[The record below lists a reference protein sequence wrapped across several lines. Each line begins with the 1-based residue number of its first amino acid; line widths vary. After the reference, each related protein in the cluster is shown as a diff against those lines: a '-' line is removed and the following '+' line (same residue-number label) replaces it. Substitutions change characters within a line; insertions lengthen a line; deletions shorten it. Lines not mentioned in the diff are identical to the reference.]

1 MKRSVPN
8 RPPPTRP
15 AVAKPMSEEPPLVR
29 MDELSG
35 EELRDPTRL
44 LSCIAS
50 IEYTHRREM
59 KKLGERLTSLQKQYD
74 HSQARRISADR
85 ALLDCMVDVDARK
98 MEIEHLKRK
107 NYEFA
112 EAAWEEREKVKKWQG
127 ISLKLNWLIEEMEK
141 IGAIRLPD
149 HEWATDMRES
159 IEYPIVDRCDGGKS
173 VFREISE
180 DVRLESLPNYDDA
193 HMEVVSE
200 AEENRRYEE
209 WTREAQEDID
219 ISQHYIQEIS
229 AIKIQKI
236 WRGWVARKAY
246 RLAKEIF
253 ASAIY
258 IQKIWRGYSSRDI
271 KMYPGDILDVQDT
284 IILGSLNLNMWKYK
298 GGKKYP
304 SREDLE
310 KVAKTCFIGFYN
322 TGTDEFTYEYCDAD
336 AEWDM
341 GNTFAGIPAT
351 PKWPRI
357 GVGPYSWGGSGHLP
371 VYQQRRVGDWFV
383 IRNISRG
390 WKKMLRISQCNDCW
404 FRTRYV
410 DLNTGITFDPCCC
423 PTPIDAGRINNILKE
438 KRDELEAIIRI
449 QALQRGRIVRQNVP
463 PAELLLAIKEHESM
477 MEKAMKRIGELQ
489 NKIMGKSKEE
499 RDKIL
504 ENEYGGDFYNR
515 K

>member
-8 RPPPTRP
+8 RPPPAP
-15 AVAKPMSEEPPLVR
+15 PVVCNPMSGDPPLMR
-29 MDELSG
+29 MDELTG
-35 EELRDPTRL
+35 EELRDPAKL

-74 HSQARRISADR
+74 RSQERRISADR

-141 IGAIRLPD
+141 VGAIRLPD

-159 IEYPIVDRCDGGKS
+159 IEYPIIDRCDGGKS
-173 VFREISE
+173 VLREISE
-180 DVRLESLPNYDDA
+180 DVRLESLPNYEDA
-193 HMEVVSE
+193 HMEIVSE
-200 AEENRRYEE
+200 QEENRRYDE
-209 WTREAQEDID
+209 WSREAQEDID
-219 ISQHYIQEIS
+219 ISQHYILEIS
-229 AIKIQKI
+229 AIKIQKM

-246 RLAKEIF
+246 RLAKEMF

-310 KVAKTCFIGFYN
+310 KVAKTCFIGFCN

-351 PKWPRI
+351 PKWRRI
-357 GVGPYSWGGSGHLP
+357 GVGPCTYCGGEF
-371 VYQQRRVGDWFV
+371 YKCKTGDWFA
-383 IRNISRG
+383 IRNISKG
-390 WKKMLRISQCNDCW
+390 WKKMLRISTCTVRW
-404 FRTRYV
+404 RTV
-410 DLNTGITFDPCCC
+410 DLNTGITFRQSINGSEGA
-423 PTPIDAGRINNILKE
+423 TEKVMIDATRIYNIIRRK
-438 KRDELEAIIRI
+438 KEAIVRI

-463 PAELLLAIKEHESM
+463 PVELLVAIKEHESM

-489 NKIMGKSKEE
+489 NKIMGKSTEE
-499 RDKIL
+499 ADKIL
-504 ENEYGGDFYNR
+504 ENEYGCGFLQ
-515 K
+515 